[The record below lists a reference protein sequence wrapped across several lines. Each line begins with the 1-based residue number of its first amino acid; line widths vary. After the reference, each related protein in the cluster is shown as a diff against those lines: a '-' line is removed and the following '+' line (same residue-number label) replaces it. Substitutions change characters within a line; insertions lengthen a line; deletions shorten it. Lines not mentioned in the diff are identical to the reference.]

1 MYDNLLED
9 YPVVL
14 EIPVAWGDMD
24 ALNHVNNTVYLRYFE
39 SSRIAYFEGLKVRLL
54 NAIET

>member
-24 ALNHVNNTVYLRYFE
+24 ALNHVNNTVYLRF
-39 SSRIAYFEGLKVRLL
+39 LKVRG
-54 NAIET
+54 